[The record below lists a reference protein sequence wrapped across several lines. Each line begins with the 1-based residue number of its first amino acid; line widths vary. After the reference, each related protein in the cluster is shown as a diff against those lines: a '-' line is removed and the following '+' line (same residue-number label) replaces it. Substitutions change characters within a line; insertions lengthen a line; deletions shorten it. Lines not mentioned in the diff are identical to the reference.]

1 MSAMDSKEE
10 SLCEVLVTEDP
21 TDEELWEWFRCPSCN
36 CRKFYCKD
44 ASKNAVYV
52 HLRCMNC
59 GTETALKIG
68 SKAEK
73 KRRNNRKRRQRG
85 LINENG

>member
-1 MSAMDSKEE
+1 MSTMDSTQEK
-10 SLCEVLVTEDP
+10 LCRVLVTEDP
-21 TDEELWEWFRCPSCN
+21 DEELWEWYRCPHCDSK
-36 CRKFYCKD
+36 KFYCKD

-52 HLRCMNC
+52 HLHCMNC